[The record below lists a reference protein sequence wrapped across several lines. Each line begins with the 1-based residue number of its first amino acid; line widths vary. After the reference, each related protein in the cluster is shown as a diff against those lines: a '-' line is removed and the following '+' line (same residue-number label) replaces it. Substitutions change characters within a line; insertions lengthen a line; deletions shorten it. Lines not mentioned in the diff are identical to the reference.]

1 MIVEL
6 IKIKTLFST
15 PVGWLQFGAKTIPC
29 GIIPPS
35 SPFKEPIYVIKY
47 IENYKVRD
55 GLYLTFVLNITNSQN
70 IPLIRWERKLTLS
83 SYWITFNISH
93 RIALISISVSS
104 LLFFTNTC
112 ILLFMPKVPHF
123 AYVLSNVFLIHIT
136 FSKTQ
141 MRKLLWI
148 KRNCLK
154 YRYNRTNNNRDRP
167 ISNFVHEYFVS

>member
-55 GLYLTFVLNITNSQN
+55 GLYLTFVLNITNSQKHPTYYMRTLIN
-70 IPLIRWERKLTLS
+70 IVIILDYIQYFSQNCAYFDIRFLS
-83 SYWITFNISH
+83 FIFHKHVYFVIYAKGTPF
-93 RIALISISVSS
+93 RICFVQ
-104 LLFFTNTC
+104 C
-112 ILLFMPKVPHF
+112 
-123 AYVLSNVFLIHIT
+123 
-136 FSKTQ
+136 
-141 MRKLLWI
+141 
-148 KRNCLK
+148 
-154 YRYNRTNNNRDRP
+154 
-167 ISNFVHEYFVS
+167 ISNSHNFQQNSDEKITLN